1 MLDEHRAPAHHICHG
16 SMSTRHGVKRTSN
29 AWASAHDAD
38 CIPFTRRRVGVRPG
52 FRGQTYHLTGMGRI
66 MSKGLAAQVRGVWA
80 ASGILQVGHSRF
92 VRKQAARCQ
101 LQAQGVGAT
110 SARIATLTPITSYRT
125 YDAYNAVCADFA
137 RFAETQGV
145 QRVQDLRPAHAA
157 AFLRQ
162 KLEDGLSCNT
172 MRTYAAALTK
182 FDAALSLAPR
192 KMRIPEEARL
202 SAGVLIMR
210 QGYNASS
217 PRLDQFRRAYVNP
230 EDVVGRVEQPL
241 HQLAA
246 RLQLHGGFRVSEVM
260 GMTRKSLK
268 GYAVDPV
275 TGCESGLVEVQGKG
289 GYVRWQYVPKADYD
303 ALKAHLDAN
312 GGKMGLVY
320 KPYLRGLNRA
330 CSEVGE
336 TWSGT
341 HALRHNYVQTFAG
354 EAHAR
359 GLDDDAVARE
369 AMERVGHHRTSE
381 LQTYTRQ

>member
-1 MLDEHRAPAHHICHG
+1 
-16 SMSTRHGVKRTSN
+16 
-29 AWASAHDAD
+29 
-38 CIPFTRRRVGVRPG
+38 
-52 FRGQTYHLTGMGRI
+52 MG
-66 MSKGLAAQVRGVWA
+66 KGLVAQVRGVWA
-80 ASGILQVGHSRF
+80 ASGILQIGHSRF

-125 YDAYNAVCADFA
+125 YDAYRAVCADFA
-137 RFAETQGV
+137 RHAEGQGV

-210 QGYNASS
+210 PGYNASS
-217 PRLDQFRRAYVNP
+217 PRLDQNRRAYVNP
-230 EDVVGRVEQPL
+230 EGVVGRVEQPL

-246 RLQLHGGFRVSEVM
+246 GLQLRGGFRVSEVM
-260 GMTRKSLK
+260 GMTKKSLK
-268 GYAVDPV
+268 GFAVDPV
-275 TGCESGLVEVQGKG
+275 TGRESGVVEVQGKG
-289 GYVRWQYVPKADYD
+289 GYVRWQYVPKGDYE
-303 ALKAHLDAN
+303 ALRTHLTAN
-312 GGKMGLVY
+312 GGRMGLVY